1 MVHEIIVDY
10 FVQQI
15 SCISNAVI
23 VRRTLLNVCMTFMYI
38 YDDIQLHV

>member
-1 MVHEIIVDY
+1 MKLLDY
-10 FVQQI
+10 LVQQTA
-15 SCISNAVI
+15 CISNAVI